1 MLMYIYKY
9 EQKYIPSVIK
19 SKLILWSFQIH
30 HFLIK
35 FNVYSV

>member
-19 SKLILWSFQIH
+19 SKTNSVILSDSS
-30 HFLIK
+30 LPYK
-35 FNVYSV
+35 V